1 MASGLILQADNILKI
16 LEISFMEVQFM
27 KYKGIRMKAKVHYGY
42 WLTDRIKKY
51 VFVFFLVLSHSV
63 CFGQDIRDGSNMLVG
78 RIEASGIV
86 RDSNN
91 MTIGKIESDGDV
103 RDRNNMLVGRIG
115 TNGSIRDKNN
125 MMIGKVESDGTVRD
139 RNNMMVGKVKQDG
152 TVIGRNNMTIGYA
165 KGVPVTYAAV
175 FFFFNL
181 FK

>member
-1 MASGLILQADNILKI
+1 METQFIKCVEDKGFRIKTKIHYCYGLTN
-16 LEISFMEVQFM
+16 
-27 KYKGIRMKAKVHYGY
+27 
-42 WLTDRIKKY
+42 RIKKL
-51 VFVFFLVLSHSV
+51 VFVFFLVLAHCV

-115 TNGSIRDKNN
+115 TNGTIRDKNN

-165 KGVPVTYAAV
+165 KGVPMTYAAV
-175 FFFFNL
+175 FLFFNL

>member
-1 MASGLILQADNILKI
+1 
-16 LEISFMEVQFM
+16 MEAQFM
-27 KYKGIRMKAKVHYGY
+27 KYMEDKGF
-42 WLTDRIKKY
+42 RIKSKIHY
-51 VFVFFLVLSHSV
+51 CYGLTNRIKMFVFVFFLVLSHSV

-78 RIEASGIV
+78 RIDASGIV

-139 RNNMMVGKVKQDG
+139 RNNMMVGKVKPDG

-175 FFFFNL
+175 FLFFNL

>member
-1 MASGLILQADNILKI
+1 
-16 LEISFMEVQFM
+16 METQFVRCVED
-27 KYKGIRMKAKVHYGY
+27 KGFRIKTKVHYCYG
-42 WLTDRIKKY
+42 LTNRIKKL
-51 VFVFFLVLSHSV
+51 VFVFFLILSHSV
-63 CFGQDIRDGSNMLVG
+63 CFGQDIRNGSNMLVG

-115 TNGSIRDKNN
+115 TNGTIRDKNN
-125 MMIGKVESDGTVRD
+125 MMIGRVESDGTVRD
-139 RNNMMVGKVKQDG
+139 
-152 TVIGRNNMTIGYA
+152 RNNMTIGYA

-175 FFFFNL
+175 FLFFNL

>member
-1 MASGLILQADNILKI
+1 
-16 LEISFMEVQFM
+16 MEAQFM
-27 KYKGIRMKAKVHYGY
+27 KYMEDKRLRIKTKVHNGY

-51 VFVFFLVLSHSV
+51 VFVFFLFLSHSV

-78 RIEASGIV
+78 KIEASGIV

-103 RDRNNMLVGRIG
+103 RDKNNMLVGRIG

-125 MMIGKVESDGTVRD
+125 MTIGKVESNGTVRD
-139 RNNMMVGKVKQDG
+139 HNNMMVGKVKQDG
-152 TVIGRNNMTIGYA
+152 TVIGRNNMTVGYA
-165 KGVPVTYAAV
+165 KGVPMAYAAV

-181 FK
+181 FIY